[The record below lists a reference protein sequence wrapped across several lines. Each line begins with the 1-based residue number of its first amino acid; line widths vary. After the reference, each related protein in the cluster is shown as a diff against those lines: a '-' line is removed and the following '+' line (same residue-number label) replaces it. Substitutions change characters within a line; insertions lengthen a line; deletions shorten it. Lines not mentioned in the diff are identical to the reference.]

1 MLLSNAERFS
11 VLLAHSQSGNDSTK
25 PVRISRPNIG
35 ELWFVCYTEN
45 HMHTHKSY
53 MHACI

>member
-35 ELWFVCYTEN
+35 ELWFVCMLYR
-45 HMHTHKSY
+45 KP
-53 MHACI
+53 HAYA